1 MLMSTSMTALCCLFR
16 SISSGLEFH
25 LSLCSELP
33 LQTSLLAHHHCHQKQ
48 TQAQT
53 HLSSCKSSYI
63 YNVSPLSPLIC
74 NVHGIYRPACTISDC
89 RIVKISF
96 TRLLICAPTYTVYL
110 ISTLFWISISL
121 LPLKLSHCT
130 SDTFRYMCFEM
141 VLMCSYTIVTVKPT
155 KHIMPWITCIPHH
168 GYHHHA
174 PLHSFDLEQPQ
185 IYIAWQACTQSC
197 T

>member
-1 MLMSTSMTALCCLFR
+1 MSTSMTALCCLFR

-89 RIVKISF
+89 RIVKFSF
-96 TRLLICAPTYTVYL
+96 TRLLICCTHLHCLLHLNSLLNKYL
-110 ISTLFWISISL
+110 ITSTKAVSL
-121 LPLKLSHCT
+121 H
-130 SDTFRYMCFEM
+130 FRHF
-141 VLMCSYTIVTVKPT
+141 
-155 KHIMPWITCIPHH
+155 
-168 GYHHHA
+168 
-174 PLHSFDLEQPQ
+174 
-185 IYIAWQACTQSC
+185 
-197 T
+197 